1 MKTENFYDEKSK
13 DNFEKLFFINMAVLP
28 MLK

>member
-1 MKTENFYDEKSK
+1 MKSEKFYDEKSK